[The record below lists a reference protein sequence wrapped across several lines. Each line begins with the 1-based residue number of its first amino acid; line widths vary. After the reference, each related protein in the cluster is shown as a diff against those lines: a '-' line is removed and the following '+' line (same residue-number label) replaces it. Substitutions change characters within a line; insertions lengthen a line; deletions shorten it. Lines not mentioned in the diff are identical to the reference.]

1 MTFAQGGSASVH
13 CQRVLAWPVAVPEGA
28 VAGSCFALV
37 CGIRYCVSPRL
48 LHAHSPSPIL
58 PTCAGIF
65 WALRGEVVACEPR
78 AEPLW
83 EAVASA
89 GAGKVP
95 WPVALGGESANT
107 LESVGCLGGGPKAAM
122 GAKSRTGAPMG
133 GLGSRWACG
142 GPVPVKGC
150 W

>member
-1 MTFAQGGSASVH
+1 MTFARGGSASVC
-13 CQRVLAWPVAVPEGA
+13 CQRVLAWSVAVPEGA

-65 WALRGEVVACEPR
+65 WALRGEAVACEPR

-89 GAGKVP
+89 GRERSRGP
-95 WPVALGGESANT
+95 WHSVEKALM
-107 LESVGCLGGGPKAAM
+107 LV
-122 GAKSRTGAPMG
+122 R
-133 GLGSRWACG
+133 R
-142 GPVPVKGC
+142 
-150 W
+150 